1 MGCYLEHLSD
11 EYPQGLP
18 IQQNGTQSAVLDAIL
33 YNREELAQ
41 KLALDDIS
49 CVSDEELLLRLI
61 QEQGYEALAEVN
73 GDFAGAI
80 YDDEN
85 ITWTMF
91 RSHLGVRPL
100 FYYIDEDIFA
110 FSTDMRGIAAMG
122 GADLSINEKHY
133 YLRMI
138 GCSTLSACDTEYQHI
153 RCVRPACWMVIRLTE
168 QGFSVEEH
176 PYWKLNAKPVRMKSD
191 RAYQEELRRLV
202 EDSVR
207 RRLNAVS
214 GPVGG
219 ELSGGLDSSVIA
231 ILMNRLGR
239 KGEFFSWSYP
249 PEELPLVEDD
259 ERKIVLDVC
268 EQEGFHC
275 HFAHYE
281 KDEHTIRISDLTKEI
296 WPPYVNTTSISEG
309 SRCLAE
315 KGVRAVFTGHGGDEG
330 VSHRCNLLELW
341 KHGEYGS
348 FLRALYHRTEG
359 QSFRILRTLRRV
371 RRQLTEVHPRFLQP
385 FHSSIN
391 AEAYLSENF
400 RERMKD
406 TPQPQMSFAYDVV
419 EYINGGGSRNRMD
432 NVAVQGAMNG
442 VRYMLPFLDYRVVD
456 FAVSI
461 PRSQYHNGVENRWI
475 YRRAFDDL
483 MPQSLREVHRKD
495 TASTKNLP
503 TKKNEREW
511 FNQLV
516 DDLVS
521 MLDEKYWAGYL
532 KLDEV
537 QKLRLQEGYTE
548 DEFYQA
554 EMKLNEIICCLNIQN
569 MAQESAKRAEDDY

>member
-11 EYPQGLP
+11 EYPQGMP
-18 IQQNGTQSAVLDAIL
+18 IQRSGSQSAVLDVIL

-49 CVSDEELLLRLI
+49 CVSDEELLMRI
-61 QEQGYEALAEVN
+61 IREQGYEALAEVN

-80 YDDEN
+80 YDNEN
-85 ITWTMF
+85 KTWTMF
-91 RSHLGVRPL
+91 RNHMGVRPL
-100 FYYIDEDIFA
+100 FYYMDEDTFA
-110 FSTDMRGIAAMG
+110 FSTDMRGIAAMPE
-122 GADLSINEKHY
+122 ADLSINEKDF
-133 YLRMI
+133 YLRMM
-138 GCSTLSACDTEYQHI
+138 GCSTLSACETDYQNI
-153 RCVRPACWMVIRLTE
+153 RCVRPACWMVVRQTE

-176 PYWKLNAKPVRMKSD
+176 PYWKLNAKPVRMKND

-202 EDSVR
+202 TDSVR

-259 ERKIVLDVC
+259 ERKIVLDIC

-275 HFAHYE
+275 QFSHYE
-281 KDEHTIRISDLTKEI
+281 KDEHTFRISDLTKEI
-296 WPPYVNTTSISEG
+296 WPPYINTTNISEG
-309 SRCLAE
+309 SRCLAD

-330 VSHRCNLLELW
+330 ISHRCNLLELW
-341 KHGEYGS
+341 KHGEYLS
-348 FLRALYHRTEG
+348 FLRAFYHRTEG
-359 QSFRILRTLRRV
+359 QNLRILRTLRRAQ
-371 RRQLTEVHPRFLQP
+371 RQLTEVHPRLLQP
-385 FHSSIN
+385 FRKTIN
-391 AEAYLSENF
+391 AEAYLNDDF
-400 RERMKD
+400 CERMKD
-406 TPQPQMSFAYDVV
+406 TPQPQLSFAYDVV
-419 EYINGGGSRNRMD
+419 EYIGSGGSRNRMD
-432 NVAVQGAMNG
+432 NVAVQGAVNG
-442 VRYMLPFLDYRVVD
+442 VRYMLPFLDYRVID

-495 TASTKNLP
+495 TASLKALP
-503 TKKNEREW
+503 KKKNEREW
-511 FNQLV
+511 FNQTV
-516 DDLVS
+516 EDLAS
-521 MLDEKYWAGYL
+521 MLDENYWAGYM
-532 KLDEV
+532 KLDKIG
-537 QKLRLQEGYTE
+537 KLRLQEGYTTE
-548 DEFYQA
+548 ELERA
-554 EMKLNEIICCLNIQN
+554 EMEMNEIFTCLITQN
-569 MAQESAKRAEDDY
+569 MALESAKRAEEN